1 LGRSYVRLIGFLLL
15 GTGAIPSLTY
25 LSSRM
30 MHKETLGAHR
40 TTLLLILVAL
50 ALPLVFRPLLRR
62 LEPVIDTAANRQAEF
77 LQSIPDRYVGLAIFT
92 SAALSLFLELSII
105 RWQAT
110 VFELFAFYKNFSL
123 LACFAGLGLGYALGS
138 RKQIPLVLA
147 APLLCWQ
154 FALMLGL
161 RYGLPADD
169 RASLKLLPFSEQINM
184 GLPVVRTLFSGLQTY
199 FLLAVVFLL
208 TALVFIPIGQL
219 CGCLME
225 QRAKERREK
234 LSAYGLNLA
243 GSVAGVLL
251 LFILSAFWTSPVVWF
266 LVAFGLLLV
275 FHVWNRGPL
284 LFGAIS
290 VVVALIVIAWPAD
303 PRWQRIYSPYQLL
316 EVGQDGQGLMTISAA
331 GHYYQRVHD
340 LARSNRNVDSDPR
353 LTSIRNYY
361 ELPYWLYGHAP
372 GYVAVVGAGT
382 GNDVAA
388 ALRNGAQ
395 KVDAI
400 EIDPA
405 ILMEGRQGHP
415 EHPYSDPRVH
425 AIVNDARTFLRTT
438 NEHYDMVVY
447 GLLDSHTLL
456 SHASS
461 VRLDSFVYTVEGLR
475 EARQRLNPNGLLSL
489 SFSIMNQ
496 QLGRKIYL
504 MLQQAFDGRAP
515 VCVRAGYDGAVLFL
529 EANSS
534 SNLHSD
540 ERQLL
545 LPPALLQKT
554 GFEDASLVF
563 APPSASASGTAA
575 STTNVSTDVSTDD
588 WPFFYMPRRI
598 YPVSYLVMAGLVLA
612 LSLFLF
618 SCFLGGRPQF
628 GAAPFF
634 FLGAGFML
642 IETKAITEL
651 GLLFGNSWQ
660 VIGVAIIAILV
671 MAFLANLAVRRFA
684 IERSSITYFLLL
696 FSLAI
701 GWWIAHRGGLP
712 SGWLGRIGLAIVLTI
727 PMFFSGILFSTWLR
741 SRGAISGVMAV
752 NLLGA
757 MCGGLLEYN
766 SMYFGFQFLYILA
779 AGLYILAILS
789 ELLAGKSKA
798 GPATGQGFS

>member
-1 LGRSYVRLIGFLLL
+1 LGRPYVRLMGFLLL
-15 GTGAIPSLTY
+15 GTSTVPFLTY
-25 LSSRM
+25 LSS
-30 MHKETLGAHR
+30 HILQGEALGAHR
-40 TTLLLILVAL
+40 TVFLLIIAALILPL
-50 ALPLVFRPLLRR
+50 ALRPLLRR
-62 LEPVIDTAANRQAEF
+62 LEPIIDAAAHRQAEF
-77 LQSIPDRYVGLAIFT
+77 LHSTPDRYLGVAIFA

-138 RKQIPLVLA
+138 RKLIPLFLA
-147 APLLCWQ
+147 VPLLCWQ

-161 RYGLPADD
+161 RYGLAAND
-169 RASLKLLPFSEQINM
+169 RASLKILPFSEQINM
-184 GLPVVRTLFSGLQTY
+184 GLPAVDTLFNGVQTY
-199 FLLAVVFLL
+199 LLLALVFLL
-208 TALVFIPIGQL
+208 TALAFIPIGQL
-219 CGCLME
+219 CGCLLE
-225 QRAKERREK
+225 QRGKEEREK

-243 GSVAGVLL
+243 GSVVGVLL
-251 LFILSAFWTSPVVWF
+251 MFVLSAFWTPPVVWF
-266 LVAFGLLLV
+266 LLAFGLLLV
-275 FHVWNRGPL
+275 FHVWSPRPL
-284 LFGAIS
+284 LFGAVSI
-290 VVVALIVIAWPAD
+290 VLALMVLAWPAD
-303 PRWQRIYSPYQLL
+303 PLAQRIYSPYQLL
-316 EVGQDGQGLMTISAA
+316 EVGQDPQGLMIIAAA

-340 LARSNRNVDSDPR
+340 LARTNRNVDTDPK
-353 LTSIRNYY
+353 LNSIRNYY

-372 GYVAVVGAGT
+372 GYVAIVGAGT

-388 ALRNGAQ
+388 GLRNGAQ
-395 KVDAI
+395 KIDAI

-405 ILMEGRQGHP
+405 ILMEGKQGHP

-425 AIVNDARTFLRTT
+425 AVVSDARTFLRTT

-475 EARQRLNPNGLLSL
+475 EARQRLNPDGILSL
-489 SFSIMNQ
+489 SFSVMNQ
-496 QLGRKIYL
+496 QLGHKIYL
-504 MLQQAFDGRAP
+504 MLQNAFDGRAP
-515 VCVRAGYDGAVLFL
+515 VCVRAYYDGAVIFL
-529 EANSS
+529 DAN
-534 SNLHSD
+534 N
-540 ERQLL
+540 RQLL

-554 GFEDASLVF
+554 GFEDASSTF
-563 APPSASASGTAA
+563 AAPAASAGVTPD
-575 STTNVSTDVSTDD
+575 VSADVSTDD
-588 WPFFYMPRRI
+588 WPFFYMPRRV

-618 SCFLGGRPQF
+618 SRFLHGRPQF
-628 GAAPFF
+628 GSAPFF

-660 VIGVAIIAILV
+660 VIGIAIIAILV
-671 MAFLANLAVRRFA
+671 MAFLANWAVSRYT
-684 IERSSITYFLLL
+684 IKRSSITYLLLL

-701 GWWIAHRGGLP
+701 GWWIAHTGGLP
-712 SGWLGRIGLAIVLTI
+712 SSWLGRTSLAIVLTS

-741 SRGAISGVMAV
+741 ARGAISGMMAM

-779 AGLYILAILS
+779 AGLYVAAILS
-789 ELLAGKSKA
+789 ELVALKPKVAPVLAGTK
-798 GPATGQGFS
+798 

>member
-1 LGRSYVRLIGFLLL
+1 LGRPYVRLMGFLLL
-15 GTGAIPSLTY
+15 GTATVPFLTY
-25 LSSRM
+25 LSSRILQG
-30 MHKETLGAHR
+30 EALGAHR
-40 TTLLLILVAL
+40 TTLLLIIVAL
-50 ALPLVFRPLLRR
+50 TLPLAFRPLLRR
-62 LEPVIDTAANRQAEF
+62 LEPIIDAAARRQAEF
-77 LQSIPDRYVGLAIFT
+77 LDSTPDRYLGLAIFT

-138 RKQIPLVLA
+138 RKLIPLFLA
-147 APLLCWQ
+147 VPLFCWQ
-154 FALMLGL
+154 FALLLGL
-161 RYGLPADD
+161 RYGLAAEN
-169 RASLKLLPFSEQINM
+169 RLSLKMLPFSEQQNM
-184 GLPVVRTLFSGLQTY
+184 GLPIVSTLFNGIQTY
-199 FLLAVVFLL
+199 FLLALVFLL
-208 TALVFIPIGQL
+208 TALAFIPIGQL
-219 CGCLME
+219 CGCFLE
-225 QRAKERREK
+225 QRGKETREK

-251 LFILSAFWTSPVVWF
+251 MFVLSAFWTPPVVWF
-266 LVAFGLLLV
+266 LLAFGLLLA
-275 FHVWNRGPL
+275 FHVWSPRPL
-284 LFGAIS
+284 LFGAVS
-290 VVVALIVIAWPAD
+290 VVLALIVLAWPVD

-316 EVGQDGQGLMTISAA
+316 EVGQDPQGLMIISAA

-340 LARSNRNVDSDPR
+340 LARSNRNVDSDPKLNR
-353 LTSIRNYY
+353 IRNYY
-361 ELPYWLYGHAP
+361 ELPYGLYGHTP

-388 ALRNGAQ
+388 GLRNGAQ
-395 KVDAI
+395 KIDAI

-405 ILMEGRQGHP
+405 ILMEGKQGHP

-425 AIVNDARTFLRTT
+425 AVVNDARTFLRTT

-475 EARQRLNPNGLLSL
+475 EARQRLNSDGILSL
-489 SFSIMNQ
+489 SFALMNP

-504 MLQQAFDGRAP
+504 MMQDAFDGRAP
-515 VCVRAGYDGAVLFL
+515 VCVRAGYDGAFIFL
-529 EANSS
+529 EAN
-534 SNLHSD
+534 D
-540 ERQLL
+540 RQLL
-545 LPPALLQKT
+545 LPPALLQRT
-554 GFEDASLVF
+554 GFEDASSIF
-563 APPSASASGTAA
+563 AAPAVSAGASN
-575 STTNVSTDVSTDD
+575 NVTTDVSTDD
-588 WPFFYMPRRI
+588 WPFFYMPRRV

-612 LSLFLF
+612 LSLFMF
-618 SCFLGGRPQF
+618 SRFLDGRPQF
-628 GAAPFF
+628 GSAPFF

-660 VIGVAIIAILV
+660 VIGIAIIAILV
-671 MAFLANLAVRRFA
+671 MAFLANWAVMRYT
-684 IERSSITYFLLL
+684 IERSSITYLLL
-696 FSLAI
+696 LLSLAI
-701 GWWIAHRGGLP
+701 GWWIAHTGGLP
-712 SGWLGRIGLAIVLTI
+712 SSWLGRIGLAIVLTS

-741 SRGAISGVMAV
+741 ARGAISGMMAM

-779 AGLYILAILS
+779 AGLYVAAILS
-789 ELLAGKSKA
+789 ELVAFKPKVESVLAGTK
-798 GPATGQGFS
+798 